1 MDVRRRRS
9 HRRPP
14 PFPGRE
20 MQTTIRTSPRFELK
34 QLAELSP
41 EQRAPFRELEAD
53 KEFFG
58 LLVPR
63 GGAAMNIK
71 SVGHDTAALLRR
83 LSIPSTVD
91 ADDDVIDLVLDGVL
105 EVEADGDFLSG
116 ADALSVLCPLG
127 DAGAEPHGIAR
138 LSLDALRHAD
148 DLESD
153 DAGALSG
160 ALYLYNRIPISRF
173 WRA

>member
-14 PFPGRE
+14 PFPWRE
-20 MQTTIRTSPRFELK
+20 MQTTIRTSARFELK
-34 QLAELSP
+34 QLADLSP
-41 EQRAPFRELEAD
+41 EQREPFRELEAD
-53 KEFFG
+53 QDFFG

-83 LSIPSTVD
+83 LSHPSALD

-105 EVEADGDFLSG
+105 EIESDGGFLSG
-116 ADALSVLCPLG
+116 ADALPVLCDLND
-127 DAGAEPHGIAR
+127 DAAEPRGIAR

-148 DLESD
+148 DLVTD
-153 DAGALSG
+153 DAQ
-160 ALYLYNRIPISRF
+160 
-173 WRA
+173 